1 VAPQWQPFEI
11 DLRERIL
18 ELVKY
23 RALLRALVI
32 RDIKLRYRESV
43 LGFIWT
49 LGNPLLMMAIFTVV
63 FTILMPN
70 NVIPKYPIFILCALL
85 PWNYFSTAIMGSID
99 SIVGNARLIK
109 LVSFPQ
115 ELLPLSIVLAN
126 LVNFLLA
133 LVVLFAMLFA
143 FRVHLSP
150 WALYLPLIIF
160 IQTIFTLGLA
170 LIFATLNVFY
180 RDTKIIMEVGML
192 AWFFLT
198 PVFYRIEDLVPRYAT
213 LMYWVNP
220 MASFISW
227 YRIVLYHGIS
237 MELGF
242 IFRTFVTSA
251 AALIMGYLVFTR
263 YSSVFAEEV

>member
-1 VAPQWQPFEI
+1 MK
-11 DLRERIL
+11 ERIL

-23 RALLRALVI
+23 RELVRNLVV
-32 RDIKLRYRESV
+32 RDIKLRYRNSV
-43 LGFIWT
+43 LGFIWC
-49 LGNPLLMMAIFTVV
+49 LGNPLLMMAVFTVV
-63 FTILMPN
+63 FTILMPTD
-70 NVIPKYPIFILCALL
+70 IPNYPVFILCALL
-85 PWNYFSTAIMGSID
+85 PWNYFNTAIMGAID
-99 SIVGNARLIK
+99 SIVGNAHLIK
-109 LVSFPQ
+109 KVYFPR
-115 ELLPLSIVLAN
+115 EALPLSIVLAN

-133 LVVLFAMLFA
+133 LIVLFAMLFA
-143 FRVHLSP
+143 FRVQLTP

-198 PVFYRIEDLVPRYAT
+198 PVFYRIEDLIPKYAR

-227 YRIVLYHGIS
+227 YRIVIYNGIS

-242 IFRTFVTSA
+242 IFRTLVTSVV
-251 AALIMGYLVFTR
+251 ALVVGYFVFTR
-263 YSSVFAEEV
+263 YSSVFGEEV

>member
-1 VAPQWQPFEI
+1 MK
-11 DLRERIL
+11 ERIL

-23 RALLRALVI
+23 RELVRNLVI
-32 RDIKLRYRESV
+32 RDIKLRYRNSV
-43 LGFIWT
+43 LGFVWC
-49 LGNPLLMMAIFTVV
+49 LGNPLLMMAVFTVV
-63 FTILMPN
+63 FTVLMPN
-70 NVIPKYPIFILCALL
+70 DIPNYPVFILCALL
-85 PWNYFSTAIMGSID
+85 PWNYFNTAIMGAID
-99 SIVGNARLIK
+99 SIVGNAHLIK
-109 LVSFPQ
+109 KVYFPR
-115 ELLPLSIVLAN
+115 EVLPLSIVLAN

-133 LVVLFAMLFA
+133 LIALFAMLFA
-143 FRVHLSP
+143 FRVQLTP

-198 PVFYRIEDLVPRYAT
+198 PVFYRIEDLVPQYAR

-220 MASFISW
+220 MASFTSW

-237 MELGF
+237 MEPGF
-242 IFRTFVTSA
+242 MFRTFVTA
-251 AALIMGYLVFTR
+251 VIALVVGYLVFTR
-263 YSSVFAEEV
+263 YSHVFGEEV

>member
-1 VAPQWQPFEI
+1 MK
-11 DLRERIL
+11 ERIL

-23 RALLRALVI
+23 RELVRNLVI
-32 RDIKLRYRESV
+32 RDIKLRYRNSV
-43 LGFIWT
+43 LGFIWC
-49 LGNPLLMMAIFTVV
+49 LGNPLLMMAVFTVV

-70 NVIPKYPIFILCALL
+70 DIPNYPVFILCALL
-85 PWNYFSTAIMGSID
+85 PWNYFNTSIMGAID
-99 SIVGNARLIK
+99 SIVGNAHLIK
-109 LVSFPQ
+109 KVYFPR
-115 ELLPLSIVLAN
+115 EVLPLSIVLAN

-133 LVVLFAMLFA
+133 LIALFAMLFA
-143 FRVHLSP
+143 FRVHLTP

-160 IQTIFTLGLA
+160 IQTIFTLGLG

-198 PVFYRIEDLVPRYAT
+198 PVFYRIEDLVPHYAR

-227 YRIVLYHGIS
+227 YRIVLYDGIS
-237 MELGF
+237 MEPGF
-242 IFRTFVTSA
+242 IFRTLVTSVV
-251 AALIMGYLVFTR
+251 ALVVGYLVFTR
-263 YSSVFAEEV
+263 YSSVFGEEV

>member
-1 VAPQWQPFEI
+1 M
-11 DLRERIL
+11 RERIL

-23 RALLRALVI
+23 RELVRNLVI
-32 RDIKLRYRESV
+32 RDIKLRYRNSV
-43 LGFIWT
+43 LGFVWC
-49 LGNPLLMMAIFTVV
+49 LGNPLLMMAVFTVV

-70 NVIPKYPIFILCALL
+70 DIPNYPVFILCALL
-85 PWNYFSTAIMGSID
+85 PWNYFNTSIMGAID
-99 SIVGNARLIK
+99 SIVGNAHLIK
-109 LVSFPQ
+109 KVYFPR
-115 ELLPLSIVLAN
+115 EVLPLSIVLAN

-133 LVVLFAMLFA
+133 LIVLFAMLFA
-143 FRVHLSP
+143 FRVRLTP

-160 IQTIFTLGLA
+160 IQTIFTLGLG

-198 PVFYRIEDLVPRYAT
+198 PVFYRIEDLVPKYAR

-237 MELGF
+237 MEPGF
-242 IFRTFVTSA
+242 IFRTFITAVG
-251 AALIMGYLVFTR
+251 ALVVGYLVFTR
-263 YSSVFAEEV
+263 YSSVFGEEV

>member
-1 VAPQWQPFEI
+1 MK
-11 DLRERIL
+11 ERIL

-23 RALLRALVI
+23 RELVRNLVI
-32 RDIKLRYRESV
+32 RDIKLRYRNSV
-43 LGFIWT
+43 LGFIWC
-49 LGNPLLMMAIFTVV
+49 LGNPLLMMAVFTVV
-63 FTILMPN
+63 FTILMHTDIPN
-70 NVIPKYPIFILCALL
+70 YPVFILCALL
-85 PWNYFSTAIMGSID
+85 PWNYFNTAIMGAID
-99 SIVGNARLIK
+99 SIVGNAHLIK
-109 LVSFPQ
+109 KVYFPR
-115 ELLPLSIVLAN
+115 EALPLSIVLAN

-133 LVVLFAMLFA
+133 LIVLFAMLFA
-143 FRVHLSP
+143 FRVQLTP

-198 PVFYRIEDLVPRYAT
+198 PVFYRIEDLVPKYAR

-227 YRIVLYHGIS
+227 YRIVIYNGIS

-242 IFRTFVTSA
+242 IFRTLVTSVV
-251 AALIMGYLVFTR
+251 ALVVGYFVFTR
-263 YSSVFAEEV
+263 YSSVFGEEV

>member
-1 VAPQWQPFEI
+1 MK
-11 DLRERIL
+11 ERIL
-18 ELVKY
+18 ELVQY
-23 RALLRALVI
+23 RELVRNLVV
-32 RDIKLRYRESV
+32 RDIKLRYRNSV
-43 LGFIWT
+43 LGFIWC
-49 LGNPLLMMAIFTVV
+49 LGNPLLMMVVFTVV
-63 FTILMPN
+63 FTVLMPN
-70 NVIPKYPIFILCALL
+70 DIPHYSIFILCALL
-85 PWNYFSTAIMGSID
+85 PWNYFNTSIMGSID
-99 SIVGNARLIK
+99 SIVGNAHLIK
-109 LVSFPQ
+109 KVYFPR
-115 ELLPLSIVLAN
+115 EALPLSIVLAN

-133 LVVLFAMLFA
+133 LIVLFAMLFA
-143 FRVHLSP
+143 FRVRLTP

-198 PVFYRIEDLVPRYAT
+198 PVFYRIEDLIPKYAR

-227 YRIVLYHGIS
+227 YRIVIYHGIS

-242 IFRTFVTSA
+242 IFRTLVTSVV
-251 AALIMGYLVFTR
+251 ALVVGYFIFTR
-263 YSSVFAEEV
+263 YSSVFGEEV

>member
-1 VAPQWQPFEI
+1 M
-11 DLRERIL
+11 RERIL

-23 RALLRALVI
+23 RELVRNLVI
-32 RDIKLRYRESV
+32 RDIKLRYRNSV
-43 LGFIWT
+43 LGFVWC
-49 LGNPLLMMAIFTVV
+49 LGNPLLMMAVFTVV

-70 NVIPKYPIFILCALL
+70 NIPNYPVFILCALL
-85 PWNYFSTAIMGSID
+85 PWNYFNTSIMGAID
-99 SIVGNARLIK
+99 SIVGNAHLIK
-109 LVSFPQ
+109 KVYFPR
-115 ELLPLSIVLAN
+115 EVLPLSIVLAN

-133 LVVLFAMLFA
+133 LIVLFAMLFA
-143 FRVHLSP
+143 FRVRLTP
-150 WALYLPLIIF
+150 WALYLPLIIL

-170 LIFATLNVFY
+170 FIFATLNVFY

-198 PVFYRIEDLVPRYAT
+198 PVFYRIEDLIPQYAR

-237 MELGF
+237 MEPGF
-242 IFRTFVTSA
+242 IFRTFVTSVV
-251 AALIMGYLVFTR
+251 ALVVGYLVFTR
-263 YSSVFAEEV
+263 YSPVFGEEV

>member
-1 VAPQWQPFEI
+1 MK
-11 DLRERIL
+11 ERVL
-18 ELVKY
+18 ELVQY
-23 RALLRALVI
+23 RELVRNLVI
-32 RDIKLRYRESV
+32 RDIKLRYRNSV
-43 LGFIWT
+43 LGFIWC
-49 LGNPLLMMAIFTVV
+49 LGNPLLMMAVFTVV
-63 FTILMPN
+63 FTILMPK

-85 PWNYFSTAIMGSID
+85 PWNYFNTSIMGAMD
-99 SIVGNARLIK
+99 SIVGNAHLIK
-109 LVSFPQ
+109 KVYFPR
-115 ELLPLSIVLAN
+115 EVLPLSIVLAN

-133 LVVLFAMLFA
+133 LIVLFAMLFA
-143 FRVHLSP
+143 FRVRLTP

-198 PVFYRIEDLVPRYAT
+198 PVFYRIEDLVPQYAR

-237 MELGF
+237 MEPGF
-242 IFRTFVTSA
+242 ILRTLVTSVV
-251 AALIMGYLVFTR
+251 ALVVGYLVFTR
-263 YSSVFAEEV
+263 YSSVFGEEV

>member
-1 VAPQWQPFEI
+1 MK
-11 DLRERIL
+11 ERIL
-18 ELVKY
+18 ELAKY
-23 RALLRALVI
+23 RELVRNLVI
-32 RDIKLRYRESV
+32 RDIKLRYRNSV
-43 LGFIWT
+43 LGFIWC
-49 LGNPLLMMAIFTVV
+49 LGNPLLMMAVFTVV

-70 NVIPKYPIFILCALL
+70 NVIDKYPIFILCALL
-85 PWNYFSTAIMGSID
+85 PWNYFSTAIMGAID
-99 SIVGNARLIK
+99 SIVGNAHLIK
-109 LVSFPQ
+109 KVYFPR
-115 ELLPLSIVLAN
+115 EVLPLSIVLAN

-133 LVVLFAMLFA
+133 LIVLFAMLFA
-143 FRVHLSP
+143 FRVRLTP

-198 PVFYRIEDLVPRYAT
+198 PIFYRIEDLVPKDAR

-227 YRIVLYHGIS
+227 YRIVLYDGIS
-237 MELGF
+237 MESGF
-242 IFRTFVTSA
+242 IFRTLVTSVV
-251 AALIMGYLVFTR
+251 ALVVGYLVFTR
-263 YSSVFAEEV
+263 YSSVFGEEV

>member
-1 VAPQWQPFEI
+1 MK
-11 DLRERIL
+11 ERIL

-23 RALLRALVI
+23 RELVRNLVI
-32 RDIKLRYRESV
+32 RDIKLRYRNSV
-43 LGFIWT
+43 LGFIWC
-49 LGNPLLMMAIFTVV
+49 LGNPLLMMAVFTVV
-63 FTILMPN
+63 FTVLMRTDIPN
-70 NVIPKYPIFILCALL
+70 YPVFILCALL
-85 PWNYFSTAIMGSID
+85 PWNYFNTAIMGAID
-99 SIVGNARLIK
+99 SIVGNAHLIK
-109 LVSFPQ
+109 KVYFPR
-115 ELLPLSIVLAN
+115 EALPLSIVLAN

-133 LVVLFAMLFA
+133 LIVLFAMLFA
-143 FRVHLSP
+143 FRVQLTP

-198 PVFYRIEDLVPRYAT
+198 PVFYRIEDLVPKYAR

-227 YRIVLYHGIS
+227 YRIVIYNGIS

-242 IFRTFVTSA
+242 IFRTLVTSVFV
-251 AALIMGYLVFTR
+251 LVVGYFVFTR
-263 YSSVFAEEV
+263 YSSVFGEEV